1 MNLPEESIGK
11 VMNKEINMKK
21 DPAVELARI
30 FGCLLVVGVHCWIN
44 NFGVAIQSK
53 SGTYIAC
60 IFADGVAVF
69 WIISGFFMYK
79 NYSYKQTLK
88 RTIKSIIIP
97 MLLLSAAM
105 FFVLNN
111 YLNGNGWH
119 FILHSKDDY
128 KWILN
133 SLLIWTNPVD
143 RLGHFWYL
151 YVYILLML
159 CSPVIAAFIK
169 YLEEDTKREKLF
181 LVLTFLLLVWNDLSN
196 NQMGRFEHHAFAGA
210 FPAAIESVW
219 GYLLYKY
226 RDGMRKRRYIFISV
240 GAFLGLNVLR
250 MAIQLGRYH
259 RIQDTAT
266 YILYWFSSIGLLCAI
281 CVIVFSFAAIHSRKA
296 TVVNRVICWLASYT
310 FSIYLLH
317 PVVNS
322 FLDMYEVRSRLSEAL
337 LKFHI
342 GGVGKEIL
350 YMICIIF
357 IVVSICLAIS
367 CVLRGC
373 KMAMVRVV
381 SGKADK

>member
-1 MNLPEESIGK
+1 
-11 VMNKEINMKK
+11 MNKEINMKK

-30 FGCLLVVGVHCWIN
+30 LGCLLVVGVHCWIN

-88 RTIKSIIIP
+88 RTIKSIVIP

-210 FPAAIESVW
+210 FPAAIESIW

-226 RDGMRKRRYIFISV
+226 RDRLRKRRYIFISA
-240 GAFLGLNVLR
+240 GAFLGLNLLR

-281 CVIVFSFAAIHSRKA
+281 CVIVFSFAAIQSRKA
-296 TVVNRVICWLASYT
+296 TVVNQVICWLASYT

-322 FLDMYEVRSRLSEAL
+322 FLDMYEVRSRL
-337 LKFHI
+337 
-342 GGVGKEIL
+342 
-350 YMICIIF
+350 
-357 IVVSICLAIS
+357 
-367 CVLRGC
+367 
-373 KMAMVRVV
+373 
-381 SGKADK
+381 

>member
-1 MNLPEESIGK
+1 
-11 VMNKEINMKK
+11 MNKEINMKK

-88 RTIKSIIIP
+88 RTVKSIVIP
-97 MLLLSAAM
+97 MLLLSVAM

-169 YLEEDTKREKLF
+169 YLEEDTKREKIF

-226 RDGMRKRRYIFISV
+226 RARLRKRRYIFISV

-342 GGVGKEIL
+342 GGIGKEIL

>member
-1 MNLPEESIGK
+1 
-11 VMNKEINMKK
+11 MNKEINMKK

-88 RTIKSIIIP
+88 RTIKSIVIP

-169 YLEEDTKREKLF
+169 YLEEDTKREKIF
-181 LVLTFLLLVWNDLSN
+181 LVSTFLLLVWNDLSN

-226 RDGMRKRRYIFISV
+226 RDRLRKRRYIFISV

-342 GGVGKEIL
+342 GEVGKEIL

>member
-210 FPAAIESVW
+210 FPAARESVW

-226 RDGMRKRRYIFISV
+226 RDRLRKRRYIFISV

>member
-88 RTIKSIIIP
+88 RTIKSIVIP

-226 RDGMRKRRYIFISV
+226 RDRLRKRRYIFISV

-296 TVVNRVICWLASYT
+296 TVVNRVICWFASYT

>member
-1 MNLPEESIGK
+1 
-11 VMNKEINMKK
+11 MNKEINMKK

-88 RTIKSIIIP
+88 RTIKSIVIP
-97 MLLLSAAM
+97 MLLLSVAM

-226 RDGMRKRRYIFISV
+226 RDRLRKRRYIFISV

-310 FSIYLLH
+310 FSIYLMH

>member
-1 MNLPEESIGK
+1 
-11 VMNKEINMKK
+11 MNKEINMKK

-226 RDGMRKRRYIFISV
+226 RDRLRKRRYIFISV

-266 YILYWFSSIGLLCAI
+266 YIFYWFSSIGLLCAI

-296 TVVNRVICWLASYT
+296 TVVNRGICWLASYT

>member
-88 RTIKSIIIP
+88 RTIKSIVIP

-226 RDGMRKRRYIFISV
+226 RDRLRKRRYIFISV

-250 MAIQLGRYH
+250 MVIQLGRYH

-342 GGVGKEIL
+342 GEVGKEIL

>member
-1 MNLPEESIGK
+1 
-11 VMNKEINMKK
+11 MNKEINMKK

-88 RTIKSIIIP
+88 RTIKSIVIP

-226 RDGMRKRRYIFISV
+226 RDRLRKRRYIFISV
-240 GAFLGLNVLR
+240 GVFLGLNVLR

-281 CVIVFSFAAIHSRKA
+281 CVIVFSFAAIHSRKP

-337 LKFHI
+337 FKFHI

>member
-1 MNLPEESIGK
+1 
-11 VMNKEINMKK
+11 MNKEINMKK

-44 NFGVAIQSK
+44 NFGVAIQSR

-60 IFADGVAVF
+60 ILADGVAVF

-88 RTIKSIIIP
+88 RTVKSIVIPII
-97 MLLLSAAM
+97 LLSAVM

-111 YLNGNGWH
+111 YLDGNGWH
-119 FILHSKDDY
+119 FILHSREDY

-133 SLLIWTNPVD
+133 SLLMWTNPID

-151 YVYILLML
+151 YVYIILML

-181 LVLTFLLLVWNDLSN
+181 LLLTFLLLVWNDLSN
-196 NQMGRFEHHAFAGA
+196 NQLGRFEHHAFAGA
-210 FPAAIESVW
+210 LPAAIEIIW

-226 RDGMRKRRYIFISV
+226 KDRLIKRKYIFISA
-240 GAFLGLNVLR
+240 GAFLGLNLLR
-250 MAIQLGRYH
+250 TAIQLERYH

-266 YILYWFSSIGLLCAI
+266 YILYWYSSIGLLCAI
-281 CVIVFSFAAIHSRKA
+281 CVIVFSFALIQSRKA
-296 TVVNRVICWLASYT
+296 TLVNRAICRLASYT

-322 FLDMYEVRSRLSEAL
+322 FLDRYEVRSRLSNAL
-337 LKFHI
+337 LKFHL
-342 GGVGKEIL
+342 GGVTEEIL
-350 YMICIIF
+350 YMICIVF
-357 IVVSICLAIS
+357 IVVCICLVVS

-373 KMAMVRVV
+373 KTVVLRVV
-381 SGKADK
+381 HGKIDK

>member
-1 MNLPEESIGK
+1 
-11 VMNKEINMKK
+11 MNKEINMKK
-21 DPAVELARI
+21 DPTVELVRI
-30 FGCLLVVGVHCWIN
+30 LGCLLVVGVHCWIN

-88 RTIKSIIIP
+88 RTIKSIVIP

-226 RDGMRKRRYIFISV
+226 RDRLRKRRYIFISA
-240 GAFLGLNVLR
+240 GAFLGLNLLR

-296 TVVNRVICWLASYT
+296 TVVNQVICWLASYT

>member
-1 MNLPEESIGK
+1 
-11 VMNKEINMKK
+11 MNKEINMKK

-88 RTIKSIIIP
+88 RTIKSIVIP

-226 RDGMRKRRYIFISV
+226 RDRLRKRRYIFISV

-373 KMAMVRVV
+373 KMAIVRVV

>member
-1 MNLPEESIGK
+1 
-11 VMNKEINMKK
+11 MNKEINMKK

-88 RTIKSIIIP
+88 RTVKSIVIP

-119 FILHSKDDY
+119 FILHSEDDY

-226 RDGMRKRRYIFISV
+226 RDRLRKRRYIFISA
-240 GAFLGLNVLR
+240 GAFLGLNLLR

-296 TVVNRVICWLASYT
+296 TVVNQVICWLASYT

>member
-21 DPAVELARI
+21 DPAVELVRI

-88 RTIKSIIIP
+88 RTIKSIVIP

-226 RDGMRKRRYIFISV
+226 RDRLRKRRYIFISV

-317 PVVNS
+317 PVINS

>member
-1 MNLPEESIGK
+1 
-11 VMNKEINMKK
+11 MNKEIKMKK

-226 RDGMRKRRYIFISV
+226 RDRLRKRRYIFISV
-240 GAFLGLNVLR
+240 GAFLGLNLLR

-259 RIQDTAT
+259 RIQDAAT

>member
-1 MNLPEESIGK
+1 
-11 VMNKEINMKK
+11 MNKEINMKK

-226 RDGMRKRRYIFISV
+226 RDRLRKRRYIFISV

>member
-88 RTIKSIIIP
+88 RTIKSIVVP

-226 RDGMRKRRYIFISV
+226 RDRLRKRRYIFISV

-266 YILYWFSSIGLLCAI
+266 YILYWFSSIGLLRAI

-322 FLDMYEVRSRLSEAL
+322 FLDMYEVRSCLSEAL

>member
-1 MNLPEESIGK
+1 
-11 VMNKEINMKK
+11 MNKEINMKK

-88 RTIKSIIIP
+88 RTIKSIVIP

-226 RDGMRKRRYIFISV
+226 RDRLRKRRYIFISV

-296 TVVNRVICWLASYT
+296 TVVNRGICWLASYT

>member
-1 MNLPEESIGK
+1 
-11 VMNKEINMKK
+11 MNKEINMKK

-88 RTIKSIIIP
+88 RTIKSIVIP

-219 GYLLYKY
+219 GYLIYKY
-226 RDGMRKRRYIFISV
+226 RDRLRKRRYIFISA
-240 GAFLGLNVLR
+240 GAFLGLNLLR

-259 RIQDTAT
+259 RIQDAAT

-296 TVVNRVICWLASYT
+296 TVVNRAICWLASYT

>member
-1 MNLPEESIGK
+1 
-11 VMNKEINMKK
+11 MNKEINMKK

-88 RTIKSIIIP
+88 RTIKSIVIP
-97 MLLLSAAM
+97 MLLLSAVM

-119 FILHSKDDY
+119 FILHSRDDY

-226 RDGMRKRRYIFISV
+226 RDRLRKRRYIFISV

-317 PVVNS
+317 PVINS

>member
-88 RTIKSIIIP
+88 RTIKSIVIP

-196 NQMGRFEHHAFAGA
+196 NQMGRFEHHAFADA

-226 RDGMRKRRYIFISV
+226 RDRLRKRRYIFISV

-373 KMAMVRVV
+373 KMAIVRVV

>member
-226 RDGMRKRRYIFISV
+226 RDRLRKRRYIFISV

-342 GGVGKEIL
+342 GGVGKEIF

>member
-1 MNLPEESIGK
+1 
-11 VMNKEINMKK
+11 MNKEINMKK

-69 WIISGFFMYK
+69 WIISEFFMYK

-88 RTIKSIIIP
+88 RTIKSIVIP

-226 RDGMRKRRYIFISV
+226 RDRLRKRRYIFISV

-342 GGVGKEIL
+342 GVVGKEIL

>member
-1 MNLPEESIGK
+1 
-11 VMNKEINMKK
+11 MNKEMNMKK

-30 FGCLLVVGVHCWIN
+30 LGCLLVVGVHCWIN

-88 RTIKSIIIP
+88 RTVKSIVIP
-97 MLLLSAAM
+97 MLLLSAVM

-226 RDGMRKRRYIFISV
+226 RDRLRKRRYIFISV
-240 GAFLGLNVLR
+240 GAFLGLNLLR

-259 RIQDTAT
+259 RIQDAAT

-296 TVVNRVICWLASYT
+296 TVVNRAICWLASYT

-357 IVVSICLAIS
+357 MVVSICLAIS

-373 KMAMVRVV
+373 KTAMVRVV

>member
-1 MNLPEESIGK
+1 
-11 VMNKEINMKK
+11 MNKEINMKK

-79 NYSYKQTLK
+79 NYNYNQTLK

-97 MLLLSAAM
+97 MLLLTAAI
-105 FFVLNN
+105 FLVLNN

-128 KWILN
+128 KCILN

-226 RDGMRKRRYIFISV
+226 RDRLRKRRYIFISV

>member
-1 MNLPEESIGK
+1 
-11 VMNKEINMKK
+11 MNKEINMKK

-226 RDGMRKRRYIFISV
+226 RDRLRKRRYIFISV

-296 TVVNRVICWLASYT
+296 TVVNRVICWLASYK

-381 SGKADK
+381 SGKAIMIL

>member
-11 VMNKEINMKK
+11 VINKEINMKK

-88 RTIKSIIIP
+88 RTIKSIVIP
-97 MLLLSAAM
+97 MLLLSVAM

-226 RDGMRKRRYIFISV
+226 RDRLRKRRYIFISV

>member
-88 RTIKSIIIP
+88 RTIKSIVVP

-210 FPAAIESVW
+210 FPAAIEGVW

-226 RDGMRKRRYIFISV
+226 RDRLRKRRYIFISV

-322 FLDMYEVRSRLSEAL
+322 FLDMYEVRSCLSEAL

>member
-60 IFADGVAVF
+60 IFADGVALF

-88 RTIKSIIIP
+88 RTIKSIVIP
-97 MLLLSAAM
+97 MLLLSAVM

-119 FILHSKDDY
+119 FILHSRDDY

-226 RDGMRKRRYIFISV
+226 RDRLRKRRYIFISV

>member
-1 MNLPEESIGK
+1 
-11 VMNKEINMKK
+11 MNKEINMKK

-60 IFADGVAVF
+60 IFADGVAIF

-88 RTIKSIIIP
+88 RTIKSIVIP

-226 RDGMRKRRYIFISV
+226 RDRLRKRRYIFISA
-240 GAFLGLNVLR
+240 GAFLGLNLLR

-296 TVVNRVICWLASYT
+296 TVVNRAICWLASYT

-373 KMAMVRVV
+373 KTAMVRVV

>member
-1 MNLPEESIGK
+1 
-11 VMNKEINMKK
+11 MNKEINMKK

-226 RDGMRKRRYIFISV
+226 RDRLRKRRYIFISV

-381 SGKADK
+381 SGKVDK

>member
-1 MNLPEESIGK
+1 
-11 VMNKEINMKK
+11 MNKEINMKK

-88 RTIKSIIIP
+88 RTIKSIVIP

-226 RDGMRKRRYIFISV
+226 RDRLRKRRYIFISV

-296 TVVNRVICWLASYT
+296 TVVNRGICWLASYT

-317 PVVNS
+317 PVINS

>member
-88 RTIKSIIIP
+88 RTIKSIVVP

-111 YLNGNGWH
+111 YMNGNGWH

-226 RDGMRKRRYIFISV
+226 RDRLRKRRYIFISV

-322 FLDMYEVRSRLSEAL
+322 FLDMYEVRSCLSEAL

>member
-1 MNLPEESIGK
+1 
-11 VMNKEINMKK
+11 MNKEINMKK

-60 IFADGVAVF
+60 IFADGVALF

-88 RTIKSIIIP
+88 RTIKSIVIP
-97 MLLLSAAM
+97 MLLLSAVM

-119 FILHSKDDY
+119 FILHSRDDY

-226 RDGMRKRRYIFISV
+226 RDRLRKRRYIFISV

>member
-1 MNLPEESIGK
+1 
-11 VMNKEINMKK
+11 MNKEINMKK

-226 RDGMRKRRYIFISV
+226 RDRLRKRRYIFISV

-381 SGKADK
+381 SGKAIMIL